1 VSKKEA
7 GVAERRKIQ
16 FGIFGGGL
24 MGREFAQAG
33 ARWDV
38 LSDLSV
44 RPEIVGVCDVNSKV
58 LAWYVENYPELRV
71 ATTDHRELLVAA
83 GSLVSRGVP
92 AH

>member
-7 GVAERRKIQ
+7 GVAERRKIR

-44 RPEIVGVCDVNSKV
+44 RPEIVGV
-58 LAWYVENYPELRV
+58 
-71 ATTDHRELLVAA
+71 
-83 GSLVSRGVP
+83 
-92 AH
+92 